1 MAGDIT
7 KRAGA
12 LERESGI
19 GNRESGI
26 GNRESGIGNRE
37 SGIGNRES
45 GIGNRVE
52 AAGLCGVCKYTV
64 ALFSGYL
71 LKRQA
76 TGQQRNLQ
84 RLLRRAD
91 PAAQTPGL
99 PARCSWPRG
108 G

>member
-37 SGIGNRES
+37 SGQDCSAVRCLQVQSCAVFRLSAQEAGNRS
-45 GIGNRVE
+45 T
-52 AAGLCGVCKYTV
+52 A
-64 ALFSGYL
+64 
-71 LKRQA
+71 Q
-76 TGQQRNLQ
+76 
-84 RLLRRAD
+84 
-91 PAAQTPGL
+91 PAA
-99 PARCSWPRG
+99 PAQAR
-108 G
+108 